1 MLRIHKLIYK
11 VEETTPQITENKYW
25 RMIKYLLCMT
35 PKYWTMLIFDMTTD
49 EIKAILKGDVKNYE
63 QEAKRQEHTPV

>member
-1 MLRIHKLIYK
+1 
-11 VEETTPQITENKYW
+11 
-25 RMIKYLLCMT
+25 MT